1 MNPDLKVDPHATLFV
16 TDAEM
21 IRRMG
26 VPEKTAR
33 EAIRVL
39 DANRGSGFPRK
50 QAMWGNRRHWPSVL
64 AYLERTGGIKLDAP
78 QPKERAY
85 AR

>member
-1 MNPDLKVDPHATLFV
+1 MSTPEPDTLEREKDKLWV

-26 VPEKTAR
+26 VPERTAR

-39 DANRGSGFPRK
+39 DEQKCGFPPK
-50 QAMWGNRRHWPSVL
+50 EKLWGDRRYWPAIE
-64 AYLERTGGIKLDAP
+64 AYFDRRYGVTLM
-78 QPKERAY
+78 QPKQRERA
-85 AR
+85 